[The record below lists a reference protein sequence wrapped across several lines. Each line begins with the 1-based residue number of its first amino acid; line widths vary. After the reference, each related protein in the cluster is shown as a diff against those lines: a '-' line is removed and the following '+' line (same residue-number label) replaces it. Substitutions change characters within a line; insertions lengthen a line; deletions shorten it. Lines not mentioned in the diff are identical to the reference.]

1 MWLRLEYNLI
11 QPELAVEF
19 LKSINLSNV
28 DQLTSAFQSV
38 SLDTASSS
46 SSSSSSSPSQV
57 ESSVSKKKKK
67 KAAIAGGQ
75 QQVLYCPVNKRGV
88 GKDCCNIHRCFSY
101 PQTGQVILHLP
112 YLSFQKDRINLKSAT
127 SIAQAVCDQNWKSK
141 KRKKRLTREQR
152 PRRQAHQ

>member
-11 QPELAVEF
+11 QPEQAVEV
-19 LKSINLSNV
+19 LKSVNLSNV

-46 SSSSSSSPSQV
+46 SPSSSPSPV
-57 ESSVSKKKKK
+57 EGALSKKKKK
-67 KAAIAGGQ
+67 KAAFAGAHQQ

-88 GKDCCNIHRCFSY
+88 GKDCCNIHRCFSF

-127 SIAQAVCDQNWKSK
+127 SIAQAVCDQQK
-141 KRKKRLTREQR
+141 KKKKKTDICGKR
-152 PRRQAHQ
+152 PRR